1 MAKKKSKKNMLNIV
15 FAIVVVALAVVT
27 ICTMFMPVFT
37 TKTSALGGAVSNASH
52 IKGLDVITAAFKGE
66 TSSDLS
72 SGANAL
78 ITLKNSDEAGAVTGI
93 FCWMYFLTVVVSAAI
108 LVFAVLRIFG
118 FRFKLVN
125 SILGLAVIVLALVAF
140 ICGFVV
146 ASKFGSVDLGSW
158 LSGKTVA
165 NVANYFMLI
174 GVVAGGTNICLAR
187 RK

>member
-1 MAKKKSKKNMLNIV
+1 MAKKKTKKNMINIV
-15 FAIVVVALAVVT
+15 FAIVVIALAVITV
-27 ICTMFMPVFT
+27 CTMFMPVFT
-37 TKTSALGGAVSNASH
+37 SKSTSLGGAVSSTSH
-52 IKGLDVITAAFKGE
+52 IKGLDVITAAFRGE
-66 TSSDLS
+66 TSTDLS

-78 ITLKNSDEAGAVTGI
+78 IVLKNSDDAGAVTGI
-93 FCWMYFLTVVVSAAI
+93 FCWMYFLTVIVSAAI

-125 SILGLAVIVLALVAF
+125 SILGLAVIVLALIAF

-146 ASKFGSVDLGSW
+146 ASKFGSVDLGSL

-165 NVANYFMLI
+165 SVANYFMLLA
-174 GVVAGGTNICLAR
+174 VAAGGTNLCLAR